1 MASEI
6 SACYQLLSEEPSEQ
20 TEASVAAVRIPFHTL
35 GNQRDLELGAA
46 AVNAEIINAADPKTL
61 DNHWK

>member
-6 SACYQLLSEEPSEQ
+6 SACYRLLSEEPSEQ
-20 TEASVAAVRIPFHTL
+20 TGASVAAIRIPFHTL

-46 AVNAEIINAADPKTL
+46 AVNAEIIYAADPEML
-61 DNHWK
+61 DNHCK